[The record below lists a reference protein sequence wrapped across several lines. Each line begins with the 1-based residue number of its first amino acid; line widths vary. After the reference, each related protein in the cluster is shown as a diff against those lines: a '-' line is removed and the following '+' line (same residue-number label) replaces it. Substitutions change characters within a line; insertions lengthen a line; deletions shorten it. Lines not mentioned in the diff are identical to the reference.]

1 MTGQPGA
8 GKSSVVKIIMHVAAI
23 MKAGH
28 LAGTSYNGI
37 AAVNIHGGTI
47 CNMFDLKTNYDTKI
61 WNQAVQ
67 AFKCRGD
74 KLSKIRQNLHWENL
88 HTLVIDE
95 VSTIDAFTIA
105 LLDLRLRDVMDQPL
119 KPFGGVAV
127 LMCGDFD
134 QLGPVGKH
142 FIPTDMVNWAM
153 HHRLSK
159 NKCFDNSP
167 YRTGTMLHRGCSLF
181 ADFNR
186 THLLCQQRSDDIW
199 HNNNILRMSNGK
211 TIDIQDLDIYDDF
224 ASSKNSKDQDWD
236 FPTFIVAS
244 NQERMDIIRVQAQK
258 WALKHKTYVIKW
270 KNKVTKWANKPTG
283 RDLEKAF
290 QNNNFMWQ
298 YFVKDA
304 PAFIKQN
311 INTNLGLANGTE
323 ATQHS
328 LTFCDDHQS
337 KQLEEILS
345 GPNPPPYGT
354 EIELDA
360 PPYSVNLEIKFSKEE
375 SFLSHV
381 QKQQRLLLKNTL
393 SLTQDIRQSSL
404 SQKIQGEEKTP
415 RDTTYCQ
422 LHKTSHYPMQIFCLT
437 FQLHWALLLQSTC
450 HRDEQFQK

>member
-1 MTGQPGA
+1 MAQQQ
-8 GKSSVVKIIMHVAAI
+8 H
-23 MKAGH
+23 
-28 LAGTSYNGI
+28 TS
-37 AAVNIHGGTI
+37 HEQW
-47 CNMFDLKTNYDTKI
+47 KK
-61 WNQAVQ
+61 
-67 AFKCRGD
+67 
-74 KLSKIRQNLHWENL
+74 
-88 HTLVIDE
+88 
-95 VSTIDAFTIA
+95 
-105 LLDLRLRDVMDQPL
+105 
-119 KPFGGVAV
+119 
-127 LMCGDFD
+127 
-134 QLGPVGKH
+134 
-142 FIPTDMVNWAM
+142 
-153 HHRLSK
+153 
-159 NKCFDNSP
+159 
-167 YRTGTMLHRGCSLF
+167 
-181 ADFNR
+181 
-186 THLLCQQRSDDIW
+186 
-199 HNNNILRMSNGK
+199 
-211 TIDIQDLDIYDDF
+211 IDIQDLDIYDDF

-422 LHKTSHYPMQIFCLT
+422 LHKTSHYPMQIFSLT
-437 FQLHWALLLQSTC
+437 FQLHWAFAVTVNLSQGRTISKVVVSLSSPPSTQSIL
-450 HRDEQFQK
+450 RFKYSSFFVALSRVQKASDMRFLYKEKTDTRH